1 MLFPIEV
8 AEDRRVV
15 VRTDGEGTAGEVTTL
30 LKRGTCPT
38 SREDLVEGRVVGLR
52 RDDDDI
58 LEVLSSATDE
68 ADTPDIDLLDNVFF
82 ASARG
87 DSSFEGV

>member
-30 LKRGTCPT
+30 LKRGTRPT

-52 RDDDDI
+52 RDDDYI